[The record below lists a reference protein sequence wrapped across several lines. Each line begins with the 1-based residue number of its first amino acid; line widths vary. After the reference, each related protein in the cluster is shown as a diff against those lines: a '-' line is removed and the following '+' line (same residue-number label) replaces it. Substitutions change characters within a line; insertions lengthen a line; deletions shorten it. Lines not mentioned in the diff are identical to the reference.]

1 MKVVWTDQALF
12 RLIEIEESVASRNP
26 TAAVE
31 LTTRLIARGEMLA
44 TLWRRGR
51 HVPELPGSPLR
62 ELTEGNYRL
71 VYRIREGV
79 VEVLTVFEGHRLL
92 PREDLG

>member
-1 MKVVWTDQALF
+1 
-12 RLIEIEESVASRNP
+12 
-26 TAAVE
+26 
-31 LTTRLIARGEMLA
+31 MLA